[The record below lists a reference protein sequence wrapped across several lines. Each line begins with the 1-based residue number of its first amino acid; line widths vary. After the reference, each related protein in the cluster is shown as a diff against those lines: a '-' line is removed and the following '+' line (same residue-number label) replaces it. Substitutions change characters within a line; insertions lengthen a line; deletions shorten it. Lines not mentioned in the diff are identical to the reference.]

1 MKKILIILEVIA
13 AQTMAETRGTS
24 VNLSFANTPSDFDEM
39 LFGIHVIETVFTRSP
54 GFRVSA
60 KNLQI
65 FNTDVRQCSGNMP
78 VLSPSGFCSVKM
90 VVYSRILFPKNVR
103 MT

>member
-1 MKKILIILEVIA
+1 MKKILTILEVIA

-39 LFGIHVIETVFTRSP
+39 LFGIHVIEIVFTRSP
-54 GFRVSA
+54 GFRVFRP

-65 FNTDVRQCSGNMP
+65 LTQTCVNAQEICRYCHRLDSA
-78 VLSPSGFCSVKM
+78 L
-90 VVYSRILFPKNVR
+90 
-103 MT
+103 

>member
-1 MKKILIILEVIA
+1 MKKILTILEVIA

-54 GFRVSA
+54 GFRVSP

-65 FNTDVRQCSGNMP
+65 LIQTCVNAQEICRYCHRLDSAR
-78 VLSPSGFCSVKM
+78 
-90 VVYSRILFPKNVR
+90 
-103 MT
+103 

>member
-1 MKKILIILEVIA
+1 MKKILTILEVIA

-39 LFGIHVIETVFTRSP
+39 LFGIHVNRDSLYAIAWFP
-54 GFRVSA
+54 CVSA

-65 FNTDVRQCSGNMP
+65 LTQTCVNAQDICRYCHRLDSA
-78 VLSPSGFCSVKM
+78 L
-90 VVYSRILFPKNVR
+90 
-103 MT
+103 